1 MYRAGMDTNFA
12 CSSAASWKGLRMAKR
27 GPKKKR
33 VDPPKQGVEPLRS
46 QNIMIGGHRTSM
58 RLEPSMWDALE
69 DIGRREGLSVNKLC
83 TSIKERIEEQARRRG
98 VPPEEADVTLTSAVR
113 VFIAAYYR
121 RACTEDGHIRA
132 GHGGSDPFLGTPFEL
147 TGDEEESEPRAASDR
162 GADSGFSTHSDKNA
176 PKNRLSGLI

>member
-1 MYRAGMDTNFA
+1 
-12 CSSAASWKGLRMAKR
+12 MAKR

-162 GADSGFSTHSDKNA
+162 EADSGFSTHGNTGA

>member
-1 MYRAGMDTNFA
+1 
-12 CSSAASWKGLRMAKR
+12 MAKR

-33 VDPPKQGVEPLRS
+33 TDPSKHGVEPLKS

-69 DIGRREGLSVNKLC
+69 DIGRREALSVNKLC

-98 VPPEEADVTLTSAVR
+98 IPTDESDVTLTSAVR

-121 RACTEDGHIRA
+121 RACTEDGHVRA
-132 GHGGSDPFLGTPFEL
+132 GHGGSDPFIGTPFEL
-147 TGDEEESEPRAASDR
+147 PAEEPEPAPDASGDPGFPAS
-162 GADSGFSTHSDKNA
+162 GGKIVAGGVPLA
-176 PKNRLSGLI
+176 EA

>member
-1 MYRAGMDTNFA
+1 MYRAGTDTNFA

-121 RACTEDGHIRA
+121 RACTEDGHVRA

-162 GADSGFSTHSDKNA
+162 EADSGFSTHGNTGA